1 MTTVTVTTELEAPAD
16 TIWTVVQTTE
26 AFEHVTRGL
35 VSLPAIREL
44 DEFREGATVSGPLRL
59 FGVLPIS
66 RHRITIDEIDTTRR
80 RLRTREGGGLLR
92 SWVHDIEVDDDPSGR
107 PDHCCYTDRI
117 EIDAR
122 WATPAV
128 AVFARV
134 FYRLRQRRWRALA
147 RVLGA
152 TTRVGPL
159 AADH

>member
-1 MTTVTVTTELEAPAD
+1 MTTVTVTTDLEAPAD
-16 TIWTVVQTTE
+16 TVWATVQTTE

-35 VSLPAIREL
+35 VSLPAIRDL
-44 DEFREGATVSGPLRL
+44 DQFREGATISGTLRL
-59 FGVLPIS
+59 FGVIPIS
-66 RHRITIDEIDTTRR
+66 RHRITLDQVDPVRR
-80 RLRTREGGGLLR
+80 RLRTIEGGGLIR
-92 SWVHDIEVDDDPSGR
+92 SWIHDIEVDDDPNGR
-107 PDHCCYTDRI
+107 PDHCRYTDRI

-128 AVFARV
+128 AAFARV

-152 TTRVGPL
+152 TTCVGRP